1 MKLLQEYERR
11 ERDTMTYI
19 NKEMTEDEVA
29 IVMKRFSDMIA
40 KEKRDYGLMG
50 FNKPIDPKVAKAV
63 FEMHQA
69 FRDGDYEDITDKV
82 L

>member
-1 MKLLQEYERR
+1 
-11 ERDTMTYI
+11 MTYI
-19 NKEMTEDEVA
+19 DKEMSEEEVA
-29 IVMKRFSDMIA
+29 TVMKKFSNMIA

-69 FRDGDYEDITDKV
+69 FLEGDYIDITDKV